1 MKYHKAAERLPTQ
14 LLQELQKY
22 AAGELLYIPAA
33 QRKAWGEGTGA
44 KAMYARRNAEI
55 RKAHKLGT
63 AMDTLSESYFLS
75 DDALRKI
82 LYPSGGNTMNEINY
96 DQYYWQNEL
105 VRVRRSRPEDWK
117 LHKFDMYDS
126 PWRFFT
132 DYEQELPMD
141 EKLRQEGWEKYIN
154 ENWDSETRICLAFET
169 PEGEYIGGGNLHGID
184 QRNGTFGLFF
194 GSTEENCAL
203 AGARLM
209 LDYAF
214 NELRLHRCHTG
225 FIAEDAVNIKLFE
238 QLGFTKE
245 GTRREQVFHQ
255 GRFWDEV
262 LYGLLAS
269 EFNAAK

>member
-1 MKYHKAAERLPTQ
+1 MKYHKAAERLPAQ

-22 AAGELLYIPAA
+22 AAGELLYVPAA

-55 RKAHKLGT
+55 RKQHRLGT
-63 AMDTLSESYFLS
+63 GIDQLSESYFLT

-82 LYPSGGNTMNEINY
+82 LYQKGDNTMNENNVAN
-96 DQYYWQNEL
+96 YYWQNEL
-105 VRVRRSRPEDWK
+105 VRVRRSRPDDWK
-117 LHKFDMYDS
+117 FNRQAADS
-126 PWRFFT
+126 QSDFFA
-132 DYEQELPMD
+132 DYEQKLPVD
-141 EKLRQEGWEKYIN
+141 DTLWQEVWENYIKA
-154 ENWDSETRICLAFET
+154 NWDSETHICLAFET
-169 PEGEYIGGGNLHGID
+169 LDGEYIGGGNLHGID
-184 QRNGTFGLFF
+184 QRNGTFGMFF
-194 GSTEENCAL
+194 GAKEERYAL
-203 AGARLM
+203 AAARLM

-225 FIAEDAVNIKLFE
+225 FIAEDVESIKLFE

-245 GTRREQVFHQ
+245 GTRRDQVFHQ